1 MLLRILGEVVVGVLV
16 AGIVAAVLV
25 PASTQL
31 GYETGPWLVWVALA
45 GSIGACVAI
54 GERRNK
60 RQKGRQSP

>member
-25 PASTQL
+25 PTSIQL
-31 GYETGPWLVWVALA
+31 GYEGPWVVWVALA
-45 GSIGACVAI
+45 GSIAACVAI

-60 RQKGRQSP
+60 RLKASQSP

>member
-31 GYETGPWLVWVALA
+31 GFTTGPWLVWVALA
-45 GSIGACVAI
+45 GSIAACVAI
-54 GERRNK
+54 GERRNRRAK
-60 RQKGRQSP
+60 ARQSP

>member
-25 PASTQL
+25 PASIQL
-31 GYETGPWLVWVALA
+31 GFPTGPWLVWVALA
-45 GSIGACVAI
+45 GSIAACIAI

-60 RQKGRQSP
+60 RQKASQSP